1 MSSYRILENGSAIW
15 CATCGYISFNQNDV
29 AEHYCGMCKVFH
41 DDEPYSI
48 DGRDYDDES
57 GSLEPP

>member
-48 DGRDYDDES
+48 DGRDYDD
-57 GSLEPP
+57 